1 MKRNL
6 LKLKKV
12 DILLLRSY
20 VGPFAVTFFL
30 SMFLF
35 LMQFL
40 WKYIDELVGKGIST
54 DILAKLIFYSLAD
67 LVPMAMPL
75 TIMVAGLM
83 TFGNLSESFELVA
96 MKSNG
101 ISLLRALRPIFI
113 LMCCLA
119 VMNFLFLNY
128 VIPKAKLEQAGLMI
142 DVRQKKPTFSLS
154 EGIFYHN
161 IEGFAIRVGKK
172 EKDNQTVRDVLIYEY
187 KKDDSKRLNVLRA
200 DWGTMILSAD
210 QTILNFTLYNG
221 VRYEEMTNA
230 PEYRKT
236 HPFNQMYFEKQRM
249 QIDLSSLDF
258 QFTDRDLIA
267 SDYRLQNV
275 QQLLCEIDTF
285 DMKCDIL
292 RADNRR
298 YLGKYIHIPG
308 VMEQDSAMQSFRR
321 SQAMGVDLKEK
332 QIIKNYPAQQRA
344 TIVASA
350 LNHARSIKGTEEGL
364 FTSLEFEKS
373 DVDLYRSEL
382 HKKFA
387 FSILVIL
394 LFMVSAPLGAII
406 RKGGIGMPLV
416 ISVVLF
422 VLFYAMNLTGE
433 KMGKEGIVPVWI
445 GSWMSSMLLLPIGM
459 VITYRA
465 SIDKS
470 FQGSNPFMNVLR
482 GWKLKWQNRRLLSL
496 ASSAV
501 SVDSLITDTLNA
513 DSMITDFKS
522 ADTLNENSMITD
534 SKIEH
539 SRNGHDNSS
548 SPHSDLS

>member
-1 MKRNL
+1 MKGNFF
-6 LKLKKV
+6 KLKKV
-12 DILLLRSY
+12 DVLLLRSY

-101 ISLLRALRPIFI
+101 ISLLRALRPIFL
-113 LMCCLA
+113 LMCVLA

-128 VIPKAKLEQAGLMI
+128 VIPKAKLEQAAMMI
-142 DVRQKKPTFSLS
+142 DVRQKKPTFNIA

-210 QTILNFTLYNG
+210 QTVLNFTLYNG

-275 QQLLCEIDTF
+275 SQLMKEIDTF
-285 DMKCDIL
+285 NLKCGVL
-292 RADNRR
+292 RADNSK
-298 YLGKYIHIPG
+298 YLGKYLHVPG
-308 VMEQDSAMQSFRR
+308 VMDRDTNMMKYQRNSLAFSP
-321 SQAMGVDLKEK
+321 LKES
-332 QIIKNYPAQQRA
+332 QIIKNYPKEQRA
-344 TIVASA
+344 TIVAA
-350 LNHARSIKGTEEGL
+350 AVNHARSVKGTEEGL
-364 FTSLEFEKS
+364 STSLEFEET

-394 LFMVSAPLGAII
+394 LFLISAPLGAII

-416 ISVVLF
+416 ISVILF
-422 VLFYAMNLTGE
+422 VLFYAVNLTGE

-445 GSWMSSMLLLPIGM
+445 GSWMSSMLLLPIGL

-470 FQGSNPFMNVLR
+470 FQGSNPLMNGLKGLMLR
-482 GWKLKWQNRRLLSL
+482 WKKRGQAKALVEVK
-496 ASSAV
+496 SSE
-501 SVDSLITDTLNA
+501 D
-513 DSMITDFKS
+513 
-522 ADTLNENSMITD
+522 E
-534 SKIEH
+534 
-539 SRNGHDNSS
+539 R
-548 SPHSDLS
+548 

>member
-1 MKRNL
+1 MKWNF

-40 WKYIDELVGKGIST
+40 WKYIDELVGKGISN
-54 DILAKLIFYSLAD
+54 DILAQLIFYSLAD

-142 DVRQKKPTFSLS
+142 DVRQKKPTFNLA
-154 EGIFYHN
+154 EGVFYHN

-172 EKDNQTVRDVLIYEY
+172 ESDNQTVRDVLIYEY

-200 DWGTMILSAD
+200 EWGTMILNQD
-210 QTILNFTLYNG
+210 QTVLNFTLHNG

-258 QFTDRDLIA
+258 TFSDRDLIA
-267 SDYRLQNV
+267 TDYRLQNV
-275 QQLLCEIDTF
+275 SQLLKEIDTF
-285 DMKCDIL
+285 HLKCAAL
-292 RADNRR
+292 REDNSK
-298 YLGKYIHIPG
+298 YLGKYIHAPG
-308 VMEQDSAMQSFRR
+308 VMTQDTALQHYRR
-321 SQAMGVDLKEK
+321 TAVAFEPLKEK
-332 QIIKNYPAQQRA
+332 QMIKNFPVEQRA
-344 TIVASA
+344 TIVAAA
-350 LNHARSIKGTEEGL
+350 LNHARSVKGTEEGL
-364 FTSLEFEKS
+364 YTSLDFEET

-387 FSILVIL
+387 FSILVVL
-394 LFMVSAPLGAII
+394 LFLISAPLGAII

-416 ISVVLF
+416 ISVILF
-422 VLFYAMNLTGE
+422 VLFYAVNLTGE

-445 GSWMSSMLLLPIGM
+445 GSWMSSMLLFPIGLI
-459 VITYRA
+459 ITYRA

-470 FQGSNPFMNVLR
+470 FQGSNPVMNKFK
-482 GWKLKWQNRRLLSL
+482 GWKARWTQRKQS
-496 ASSAV
+496 
-501 SVDSLITDTLNA
+501 
-513 DSMITDFKS
+513 KS
-522 ADTLNENSMITD
+522 ANA
-534 SKIEH
+534 
-539 SRNGHDNSS
+539 
-548 SPHSDLS
+548 

>member
-1 MKRNL
+1 MK
-6 LKLKKV
+6 KLDKLILGSFLGPFILTFLVV
-12 DILLLRSY
+12 DFILLIVNML
-20 VGPFAVTFFL
+20 
-30 SMFLF
+30 
-35 LMQFL
+35 
-40 WKYIDELVGKGIST
+40 KYFDEIFGKGLGFWIYAELIGYFVIS
-54 DILAKLIFYSLAD
+54 IS
-67 LVPMAMPL
+67 PMALPL
-75 TIMVAGLM
+75 AVLLSSLM

-142 DVRQKKPTFSLS
+142 DVRQKKPTFNLA
-154 EGIFYHN
+154 EGVFYHN

-172 EKDNQTVRDVLIYEY
+172 EADNQTVRDVLIYEY

-200 DWGTMILSAD
+200 EWGTMILSPD
-210 QTILNFTLYNG
+210 QTVLNFTLYKG
-221 VRYEEMTNA
+221 VRYEEMTTA

-258 QFTDRDLIA
+258 TFSDRDLIA

-275 QQLLCEIDTF
+275 SQLLKVIDTF
-285 DMKCDIL
+285 DMKCAML
-292 RADNRR
+292 RSDNSK
-298 YLGKYIHIPG
+298 YLGKYIHAPG
-308 VMEQDSAMQSFRR
+308 VMTQDTTLQRFRR
-321 SQAMGVDLKEK
+321 NSVAFASLKED
-332 QIIKNYPAQQRA
+332 QMIKNYPQEQRA
-344 TIVASA
+344 TIVAA
-350 LNHARSIKGTEEGL
+350 AVNHARSVKGTEEGL
-364 FTSLEFEKS
+364 FTSLEFEET

-394 LFMVSAPLGAII
+394 LFLISAPLGAII

-422 VLFYAMNLTGE
+422 VLFYAVNLTGE

-445 GSWMSSMLLLPIGM
+445 GSWMSSMLLFPIGI

-470 FQGSNPFMNVLR
+470 FQGSNPLMNAVK
-482 GWKLKWQNRRLLSL
+482 GWKLKWQNRKR
-496 ASSAV
+496 SA
-501 SVDSLITDTLNA
+501 
-513 DSMITDFKS
+513 K
-522 ADTLNENSMITD
+522 NS
-534 SKIEH
+534 H
-539 SRNGHDNSS
+539 
-548 SPHSDLS
+548 L

>member
-1 MKRNL
+1 MKGNF
-6 LKLKKV
+6 LKLKRV

-40 WKYIDELVGKGIST
+40 WKYIDELVGKGISN
-54 DILAKLIFYSLAD
+54 DILAQLIFYSLAD

-142 DVRQKKPTFSLS
+142 DVRQKKPTFNLA
-154 EGIFYHN
+154 EGVFYHN

-172 EKDNQTVRDVLIYEY
+172 EADNQTVRDVLIYEY

-200 DWGTMILSAD
+200 EWGTMILSPD
-210 QTILNFTLYNG
+210 QTVLNFTLHNG

-258 QFTDRDLIA
+258 TFSDRDLIA

-275 QQLLCEIDTF
+275 SQLLKVIDTF
-285 DMKCDIL
+285 HLKCVSL
-292 RADNRR
+292 RADNSK
-298 YLGKYIHIPG
+298 YLGKYIHAPG
-308 VMEQDSAMQSFRR
+308 VMTQDTGLQRYRR
-321 SQAMGVDLKEK
+321 NAAVFEGLKET
-332 QIIKNYPAQQRA
+332 QIIKNFPQAQRA
-344 TIVASA
+344 TIVAAA
-350 LNHARSIKGTEEGL
+350 LNHARSVKGTEEGL
-364 FTSLEFEKS
+364 FTSLDFEET

-394 LFMVSAPLGAII
+394 LFLISAPLGAII

-416 ISVVLF
+416 ISVILF
-422 VLFYAMNLTGE
+422 VLFYAVNLTGE

-445 GSWMSSMLLLPIGM
+445 GSWMSSMLLLPIGL

-470 FQGSNPFMNVLR
+470 FQGNNPLMNALR
-482 GWKLKWQNRRLLSL
+482 GWRSRWLLRRK
-496 ASSAV
+496 
-501 SVDSLITDTLNA
+501 
-513 DSMITDFKS
+513 KS
-522 ADTLNENSMITD
+522 
-534 SKIEH
+534 
-539 SRNGHDNSS
+539 DNSTT
-548 SPHSDLS
+548 

>member
-1 MKRNL
+1 MKWNF

-54 DILAKLIFYSLAD
+54 
-67 LVPMAMPL
+67 V
-75 TIMVAGLM
+75 
-83 TFGNLSESFELVA
+83 
-96 MKSNG
+96 
-101 ISLLRALRPIFI
+101 LRALRPIFI

-142 DVRQKKPTFSLS
+142 DVRQKKPTFNLA
-154 EGIFYHN
+154 EGVFYHN

-172 EKDNQTVRDVLIYEY
+172 EADNQTVRDVLIYEY

-200 DWGTMILSAD
+200 EWGTMILSPD
-210 QTILNFTLYNG
+210 QTVLNFTLYKG
-221 VRYEEMTNA
+221 VRYEEMTTA

-258 QFTDRDLIA
+258 TFSDRDLIA

-275 QQLLCEIDTF
+275 SQLLKVIDTF
-285 DMKCDIL
+285 DMKCAML
-292 RADNRR
+292 RSDNSK
-298 YLGKYIHIPG
+298 YLGKYIHAPG
-308 VMEQDSAMQSFRR
+308 VMTQDTTLQRFRR
-321 SQAMGVDLKEK
+321 NSVAFASLKED
-332 QIIKNYPAQQRA
+332 QMIKNYPQEQRA
-344 TIVASA
+344 TIVAA
-350 LNHARSIKGTEEGL
+350 AVNHARSVKGTEEGL
-364 FTSLEFEKS
+364 FTSLEFEET

-394 LFMVSAPLGAII
+394 LFLISAPLGAII

-422 VLFYAMNLTGE
+422 VLFYAVNLTGE

-445 GSWMSSMLLLPIGM
+445 GSWMSSMLLFPIGI

-470 FQGSNPFMNVLR
+470 FQGSNPLMNAVK
-482 GWKLKWQNRRLLSL
+482 GWKLKWQNRKR
-496 ASSAV
+496 SA
-501 SVDSLITDTLNA
+501 
-513 DSMITDFKS
+513 K
-522 ADTLNENSMITD
+522 NS
-534 SKIEH
+534 H
-539 SRNGHDNSS
+539 
-548 SPHSDLS
+548 L

>member
-1 MKRNL
+1 MKWKF

-12 DILLLRSY
+12 DVLLLRSY

-101 ISLLRALRPIFI
+101 ISLLRALRPIFV

-119 VMNFLFLNY
+119 VMNFMFLNY
-128 VIPKAKLEQAGLMI
+128 VIPKAKLEQAAMMI
-142 DVRQKKPTFSLS
+142 DVRQKKPTFSIS

-172 EKDNQTVRDVLIYEY
+172 EDDNQTVRDVLIYEY

-200 DWGTMILSAD
+200 DWGTMILSPD
-210 QTILNFTLYNG
+210 QTVLNFTLYDG
-221 VRYEEMTNA
+221 IRYEEMTNA

-249 QIDLSSLDF
+249 QIDLSSLDL

-275 QQLLCEIDTF
+275 SQLLKEIDTF
-285 DMKCDIL
+285 NMKCVMLKD
-292 RADNRR
+292 DNSR
-298 YLGKYIHIPG
+298 YLGKYIHLPG
-308 VMEQDSAMQSFRR
+308 VMSQDTGLAQYKRNSMAVE
-321 SQAMGVDLKEK
+321 GLKEA
-332 QIIKNYPAQQRA
+332 QLIKNYPVVQRA

-364 FTSLEFEKS
+364 TTSLEFEET

-394 LFMVSAPLGAII
+394 LFLISAPLGAII

-416 ISVVLF
+416 ISVILF
-422 VLFYAMNLTGE
+422 VLFYAVNLTGE

-445 GSWMSSMLLLPIGM
+445 GSWMSSMLLFPIGL

-470 FQGSNPFMNVLR
+470 FQGSNPIMNFLKGMVSRMGGRLKRMR
-482 GWKLKWQNRRLLSL
+482 GTGTPDIQGSNKSL
-496 ASSAV
+496 
-501 SVDSLITDTLNA
+501 
-513 DSMITDFKS
+513 
-522 ADTLNENSMITD
+522 E
-534 SKIEH
+534 
-539 SRNGHDNSS
+539 
-548 SPHSDLS
+548 